1 MAHTFS
7 YMFAKNLCKRA
18 LLVQITRLVDIV
30 NSVEFTISTK
40 RIELNYYRIKVK
52 GHVQFCNAV
61 TMATHKSPKLHQRQ
75 IVQKSCWPPIL
86 RPLKISPPKVDKPT
100 YGTELY
106 HHANLHADRRGISV
120 RGKNTYFP
128 YRGLPWGGYRSMLYI
143 FGKLLSSQC
152 YDPFDMF
159 SRYSR
164 SKFGSLWSI
173 GGTPKGRPGST
184 IIPNFTPIVLTVA
197 EISVT
202 GHKKLLPI

>member
-1 MAHTFS
+1 
-7 YMFAKNLCKRA
+7 
-18 LLVQITRLVDIV
+18 
-30 NSVEFTISTK
+30 
-40 RIELNYYRIKVK
+40 
-52 GHVQFCNAV
+52 
-61 TMATHKSPKLHQRQ
+61 
-75 IVQKSCWPPIL
+75 
-86 RPLKISPPKVDKPT
+86 
-100 YGTELY
+100 
-106 HHANLHADRRGISV
+106 
-120 RGKNTYFP
+120 
-128 YRGLPWGGYRSMLYI
+128 MLYI

-202 GHKKLLPI
+202 GHKELLPI

>member
-1 MAHTFS
+1 MQIFTPIGVGYLS
-7 YMFAKNLCKRA
+7 GAKIHIFL
-18 LLVQITRLVDIV
+18 IGD
-30 NSVEFTISTK
+30 SH
-40 RIELNYYRIKVK
+40 
-52 GHVQFCNAV
+52 G
-61 TMATHKSPKLHQRQ
+61 
-75 IVQKSCWPPIL
+75 
-86 RPLKISPPKVDKPT
+86 
-100 YGTELY
+100 
-106 HHANLHADRRGISV
+106 
-120 RGKNTYFP
+120 
-128 YRGLPWGGYRSMLYI
+128 GGYRSMLYI

-202 GHKKLLPI
+202 GHKELLPI

>member
-30 NSVEFTISTK
+30 NSAEFTISTK

-128 YRGLPWGGYRSMLYI
+128 YRGLPWGATVPCYTFLESSCQANVTTHLTCFRDIRGQNLVVCGPLGVPPREDRD
-143 FGKLLSSQC
+143 LLSFQISRRL
-152 YDPFDMF
+152 F
-159 SRYSR
+159 SPSPRY
-164 SKFGSLWSI
+164 L
-173 GGTPKGRPGST
+173 
-184 IIPNFTPIVLTVA
+184 
-197 EISVT
+197 
-202 GHKKLLPI
+202 